1 MNEPTT
7 TRNTVQPHI
16 ALTIIIASI
25 AANVVLGTIV
35 RHATLPVYLDTV
47 GTISMAI
54 LLRWRWALLGSLLGV
69 IVGTLVIFPLYFYF
83 SLTAVGIVCAV
94 EFCRRHNWFRSIY
107 TTVL

>member
-54 LLRWRWALLGSLLGV
+54 LLRWRWALLGTLLRQRREIAALRRKV
-69 IVGTLVIFPLYFYF
+69 PAEPPPPPLAGF
-83 SLTAVGIVCAV
+83 
-94 EFCRRHNWFRSIY
+94 
-107 TTVL
+107 